1 MKWPFI
7 AFPTLLLMFCL
18 GSNEMSSN
26 TNIIKEQRE
35 SYEACIRLRKKAPYF
50 NLNCERLIPIIETT
64 INKNEINNNKGIKT
78 LSEYES
84 STKKVSKTEEIK
96 LRNLLLRLSRTNKLR
111 NY

>member
-26 TNIIKEQRE
+26 TKIIKEQRE

-64 INKNEINNNKGIKT
+64 INKIEINNNKGIKT